1 MKRPTDRAT
10 AIRRLLVPRTGP
22 SSFHRFLLMILAAV
36 LRLDAETRAS
46 REMQPRNR
54 ARQMVEVAGDCI
66 GKEKEESQSGGHSGP
81 DCEAPPAR
89 RRPVKGNER
98 RSDSDGRP
106 FASDRG
112 RMGYLL

>member
-1 MKRPTDRAT
+1 VD
-10 AIRRLLVPRTGP
+10 
-22 SSFHRFLLMILAAV
+22 
-36 LRLDAETRAS
+36 
-46 REMQPRNR
+46 
-54 ARQMVEVAGDCI
+54 VAGDCV

-81 DCEAPPAR
+81 DCEASPVR

-112 RMGYLL
+112 RIGYLLLIPFGDQKFSKSKNPCNNHFNCFYSLEWFDTIYYASEKSSIKCPSAFLSQKMAKWLF